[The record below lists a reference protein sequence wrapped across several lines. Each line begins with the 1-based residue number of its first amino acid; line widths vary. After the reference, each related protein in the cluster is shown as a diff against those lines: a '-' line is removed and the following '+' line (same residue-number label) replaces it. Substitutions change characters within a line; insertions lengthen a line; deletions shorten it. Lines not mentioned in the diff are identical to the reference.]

1 MPLQFRPGRLANR
14 FFGNMLYSFL
24 SKKYKIIATYSRDEE
39 LTAMGFEFHRQP
51 SEDLTAR
58 DILVTLNNDNI
69 VEYIKGEYPVER
81 IRFVDIDDTYYQ
93 TPAVCQLFKEVFSE
107 PVTRQRIRDHNPFR
121 ERYGT
126 NRDAFIH
133 VRLGDVAAH
142 APTLAYFERAL
153 AAVPFEKGYIASDSP
168 HHPLVRTL
176 VEKYNLAF
184 VNGSPH
190 QLIQFANT
198 CKYLVLSHGTFSWMM
213 GFFAFD
219 SEKVQYPVIKTKW
232 HGDIFVF
239 PEWEAVD
246 W

>member
-1 MPLQFRPGRLANR
+1 
-14 FFGNMLYSFL
+14 MLYSLL

-39 LTAMGFEFHRQP
+39 LTAMGIEFHRQP

-58 DILVTLNNDNI
+58 DIVVELNDNNI
-69 VEYIKGEYPVER
+69 VDYIKGEYPVER
-81 IRFVDIDDTYYQ
+81 IRFVDVDDTYYQ

-107 PVTRQRIRDHNPFR
+107 PATRQRIREHNPFR
-121 ERYGT
+121 ERYGA
-126 NRDAFIH
+126 NRDVFVH

-142 APTLAYFERAL
+142 ASTLAYFERAL
-153 AAVPFEKGYIASDSP
+153 AAVPFEKGFISSDSP
-168 HHPLVRTL
+168 DHPHICALIN
-176 VEKYNLAF
+176 KYNLAF

-219 SEKVQYPVIKTKW
+219 AEKVQYPVIKHKW